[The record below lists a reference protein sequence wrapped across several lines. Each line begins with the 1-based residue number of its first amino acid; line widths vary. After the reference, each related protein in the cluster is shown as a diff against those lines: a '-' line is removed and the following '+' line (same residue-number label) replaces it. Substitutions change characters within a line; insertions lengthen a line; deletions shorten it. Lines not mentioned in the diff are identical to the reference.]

1 MIKKRPFLGITHYQ
15 KLNVYTN
22 CTLPVLRMSNCG
34 AGEMTELWLRSRQS
48 LMKKWTFSRQKRVIK
63 IFYCRF
69 VGKTGN
75 LLECMLYGLEA
86 VIHYS
91 CG

>member
-1 MIKKRPFLGITHYQ
+1 MIKISPVAYEKM
-15 KLNVYTN
+15 NVF
-22 CTLPVLRMSNCG
+22 R
-34 AGEMTELWLRSRQS
+34 A
-48 LMKKWTFSRQKRVIK
+48 KKSDKN
-63 IFYCRF
+63 FYCRF